1 MSVETVLREMKARG
15 NAKVVEGMAK
25 FGIST
30 KDTLGL
36 SIPTLRGFAKKLGTN
51 HSLALALWKS
61 GIHKA
66 RILAAMV
73 DDPAEV
79 TEKQMDEWVRD
90 FDSWDVCDGCCG
102 SLFDKTPFAYDK
114 AMEWSKRKE
123 EFVKRSGYVLMA
135 ELAVHD
141 KREGDTRFLGFFDAI
156 ERGSTDRRSFV
167 KKAVN
172 WAIRQIGKRNLRL
185 NREAQKLAVRI
196 SRLDSSSA
204 RWVASDALREL
215 RSNAVQARLR
225 RSS

>member
-1 MSVETVLREMKARG
+1 MSVETVLREMKMKG

-30 KDTLGL
+30 KNTLGL
-36 SIPTLRGFAKKLGTN
+36 SIPTLRGLAKKLGTN
-51 HSLALALWKS
+51 HSLALDLWKS
-61 GIHKA
+61 GIHEA

-79 TEKQMDEWVRD
+79 TQKQMDEWVKD

-102 SLFDKTPFAYDK
+102 SLFDKTPFAFDK
-114 AMEWSKRKE
+114 AVEWSKRGE
-123 EFVKRSGYVLMA
+123 EFVKRAGYVLMA

-141 KREGDTRFLGFFDAI
+141 KGAKDAKFLGFFHAI
-156 ERGSTDRRSFV
+156 ERGSTDSRNFV

-172 WAIRQIGKRNLRL
+172 WAIRQIGKRNQRL
-185 NREAQKLAVRI
+185 NKEAQKLAVRI
-196 SRLDSSSA
+196 SRLDSPSA
-204 RWVASDALREL
+204 KWVASDALREL
-215 RSNAVQARLR
+215 RSSAVQARLR

>member
-1 MSVETVLREMKARG
+1 MSVETVLREMKAKG

-30 KDTLGL
+30 KNTLGL

-51 HSLALALWKS
+51 HRLARALWKS
-61 GIHKA
+61 GIHEA

-114 AMEWSKRKE
+114 ALEWSEREE
-123 EFVKRSGYVLMA
+123 EFVKRAGYVLMA

-141 KREGDTRFLGFFDAI
+141 KGGGDAKFLGFFDAI
-156 ERGSTDRRSFV
+156 EKGSTDNRNFV

-172 WAIRQIGKRNLRL
+172 WAVRQIGKRNLRL
-185 NREAQKLAVRI
+185 NKEAQKLAVRI
-196 SRLDSSSA
+196 SKLDSSSA
-204 RWVASDALREL
+204 KWVASDALREL
-215 RSNAVQARLR
+215 RSSPVQARLR

>member
-1 MSVETVLREMKARG
+1 MSVETVLREMKAKG

-30 KDTLGL
+30 KNTLGL
-36 SIPTLRGFAKKLGTN
+36 STPTLRGFAKKLGTN
-51 HSLALALWKS
+51 HRLARALWKS
-61 GIHKA
+61 GIHEA

-73 DDPAEV
+73 DYPAEV

-114 AMEWSKRKE
+114 ALEWSEREE
-123 EFVKRSGYVLMA
+123 EFVKRAGYVLMA

-141 KREGDTRFLGFFDAI
+141 KGGGDAKFLGFFDAI
-156 ERGSTDRRSFV
+156 EKGSTDNRNFV

-172 WAIRQIGKRNLRL
+172 WAVRQIGKRNLRL
-185 NREAQKLAVRI
+185 NKEAQKLAVRI
-196 SRLDSSSA
+196 SKLDSSSA
-204 RWVASDALREL
+204 KWVASDALREL
-215 RSNAVQARLR
+215 RSSPVQARLR